1 MNTFKQFFTGIC
13 LIAILSA
20 AVSTASAQ
28 TGECKTKIKLSTS
41 VMSRYVW
48 RGLQLGGAY
57 PSIQPTLEF
66 NKGKFAIGAW
76 GAFSTNGLQSQE
88 IDLYAS
94 YTFAKDMFTFTLTDY
109 FFPSDTAAYNYFV
122 YNKDATSH
130 LFEASLKFNGTE
142 KLPVTLLLAAN
153 IYGADTK
160 KLNGDNVMSA
170 YLELGYNTK
179 IGETNISTFIGSALN
194 APGDNLTGFYG
205 NTKTGIINLGAT
217 ASKEIQLSDK
227 FSLPVSTSL
236 IFNPYAKKIFF
247 VFGFTL

>member
-1 MNTFKQFFTGIC
+1 MNRFKQFFTGIC
-13 LIAILSA
+13 LMTILSTSIFT
-20 AVSTASAQ
+20 VTAQ
-28 TGECKTKIKLSTS
+28 TDECKSKLKLSTS

-66 NKGKFAIGAW
+66 SKGKFAIGAW

-88 IDLYAS
+88 VDLYAS

-109 FFPSDTAAYNYFV
+109 FFPSDTASYNYFV
-122 YNKDATSH
+122 YDKDATSH

-142 KLPVTLLLAAN
+142 KIPFTLLLAAN

-160 KLNGDNVMSA
+160 KLNGDNVMSS
-170 YLELGYNTK
+170 YIELGYITK
-179 IGETNISTFIGSALN
+179 IGETSLNAFIGSALN

-217 ASKEIQLSDK
+217 ASKEIQISDK
-227 FSLPVSTSL
+227 FSLPINTSL
-236 IFNPYAKKIFF
+236 IFNPYAKKVFF

>member
-1 MNTFKQFFTGIC
+1 MKRTKQHLSIIC
-13 LIAILSA
+13 IVAILISINISA
-20 AVSTASAQ
+20 TAQNDTCNS
-28 TGECKTKIKLSTS
+28 KLTLSS
-41 VMSRYVW
+41 DFMSRYIW

-66 NKGKFAIGAW
+66 SKGSFAIGAW

-109 FFPSDTAAYNYFV
+109 FFPSDTASYNYFV
-122 YNKDATSH
+122 YEKDATSH
-130 LFEASLKFNGTE
+130 LFEASIKFNGTE
-142 KLPVTLLLAAN
+142 KIPFTLLFATN

-160 KLNGDNVMSA
+160 KLNGDNTLST
-170 YLELGYNTK
+170 YIELGY
-179 IGETNISTFIGSALN
+179 ETSIKDVGLSAYIGSALN
-194 APGDNLTGFYG
+194 APGDNITGFYG
-205 NTKTGIINLGAT
+205 NTKTGIINLGVT
-217 ASKEIQLSDK
+217 ASKEIKISDN
-227 FSLPVSTSL
+227 FSLPISSSL